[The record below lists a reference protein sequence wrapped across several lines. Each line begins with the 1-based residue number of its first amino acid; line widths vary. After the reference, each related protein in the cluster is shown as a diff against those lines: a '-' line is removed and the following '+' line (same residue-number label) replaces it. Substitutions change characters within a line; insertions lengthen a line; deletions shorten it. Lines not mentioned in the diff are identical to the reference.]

1 MNYDQIKYEV
11 LNRILTI
18 TLNRPD
24 RLNAFTDQM
33 CAEMIDALDR
43 ADNDDN
49 VRAIIVTGEG
59 RAFSVGSDLEAA
71 GGSTFDY
78 SKTNIED
85 HRDKGGTLTLRLFE
99 CKKPVIAAINGPAVG
114 IGITMTL
121 PMDIRIAS
129 NKAKMGFVFVRR
141 GITNEACS
149 GWFLPRVVG
158 ISQALEWVC
167 SGRVFSAG
175 EALAGRLVSQVVSP
189 DELLPAA
196 RALAAEIAENTA
208 PVSVALA
215 RRLLW
220 QMLGASHPMESHLL
234 ESRMMHWLGQQ
245 PDAREGIMSFI
256 EKRPPDYTMK
266 PSTDMPDFYQ
276 QKQDK

>member
-1 MNYDQIKYEV
+1 MIYDQIKYEV
-11 LNRILTI
+11 LDRILTI
-18 TLNRPD
+18 TLSRPD
-24 RLNAFTDQM
+24 RLNAFTDRM
-33 CAEMIDALDR
+33 CDEIFDALDR
-43 ADNDDN
+43 ADDDDS

-59 RAFSVGSDLEAA
+59 RAFCAGSDLGE
-71 GGSTFDY
+71 GGGTFDY
-78 SKTNIED
+78 SKISIED

-99 CKKPVIAAINGPAVG
+99 SKKPIIAAINGPAVG

-141 GITNEACS
+141 GIINEACS

-158 ISQALEWVC
+158 INQALEWVC
-167 SGRVFSAG
+167 SGRIFSAE
-175 EALAGRLVSQVVSP
+175 EALAGRLISRVVPP

-196 RALAAEIAENTA
+196 RALATEIAQNTA

-220 QMLGASHPMESHLL
+220 GMLGASHPMESHLM

-245 PDAREGIMSFI
+245 QDAREGIASFL
-256 EKRPPDYTMK
+256 EKRPPNYTMK
-266 PSTDMPDFYQ
+266 PSTEIPDFYSC
-276 QKQDK
+276 KLKK